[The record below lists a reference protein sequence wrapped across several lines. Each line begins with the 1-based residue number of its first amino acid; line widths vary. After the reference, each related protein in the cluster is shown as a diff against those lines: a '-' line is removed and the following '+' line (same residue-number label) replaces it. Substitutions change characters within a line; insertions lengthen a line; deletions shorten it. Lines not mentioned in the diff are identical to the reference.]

1 MAVTTEH
8 ATPAAHGDEHAGA
21 HEHPT
26 EGKYWII
33 AAILGGV
40 TATEVALSY
49 LDWGAII
56 GPLLLLGMV
65 VKFFLVA
72 SFFMHL
78 KFDSKVTR
86 RLFISGLALALVC
99 YVGVFMTF
107 RQLGP
112 RSDRQDINL
121 VETGVPQR

>member
-1 MAVTTEH
+1 MAATTEH
-8 ATPAAHGDEHAGA
+8 PTTPHADEHAGA
-21 HEHPT
+21 HDHPT
-26 EGKYWII
+26 EKKYWII

-40 TATEVALSY
+40 TAIEVALSY

-65 VKFFLVA
+65 VKFFMVA

-86 RLFISGLALALVC
+86 RLFISGLALALGC
-99 YVGVFMTF
+99 YIGVFMTF

-121 VETGVPQR
+121 VQTGVNQR

>member
-1 MAVTTEH
+1 MA
-8 ATPAAHGDEHAGA
+8 ATEHAGA
-21 HEHPT
+21 HDHPT
-26 EGKYWII
+26 EKKYWII

-56 GPLLLLGMV
+56 GPLLLLGMA

-86 RLFISGLALALVC
+86 RLFISGLALAVGC
-99 YVGVFMTF
+99 YIGVFMTF

-112 RSDRQDINL
+112 RSHRQD
-121 VETGVPQR
+121 VELIQTGVNQR